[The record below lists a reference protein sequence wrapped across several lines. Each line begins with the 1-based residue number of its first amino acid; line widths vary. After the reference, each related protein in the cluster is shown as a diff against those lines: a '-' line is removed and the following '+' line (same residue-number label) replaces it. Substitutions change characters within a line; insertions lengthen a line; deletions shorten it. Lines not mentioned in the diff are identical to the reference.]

1 MTQISLK
8 IAVYAQRD
16 WGLFE
21 GRECLDV
28 VLPAWQGV
36 GPVERARNPNTK
48 GQ

>member
-1 MTQISLK
+1 MTQIILK

-21 GRECLDV
+21 GRECLDD

-36 GPVERARNPNTK
+36 GARRA
-48 GQ
+48 G